1 MENDILIIGIA
12 GPSAGG
18 KTTVAND
25 IVDNFDKDI
34 VTIISFDDY
43 YKDQS
48 HMDMETRYKTNYDHP
63 NAFDIDLLLEDI
75 KLLRKGITISKP
87 IYDFTKHNRSFEV
100 EQVKPTKIIVIEGLF
115 VLLDKRIVD
124 MLDIKLYV
132 ETDSDE
138 CFIRRL
144 LRDIEGRGRTMD
156 QVVDQYLKTVK
167 PMYLE
172 FIKPT
177 KINADIIIPRGGGN
191 NVAIELIVH
200 KILGFIK

>member
-48 HMDMETRYKTNYDHP
+48 HMEMETRYKTNYDHP

>member
-48 HMDMETRYKTNYDHP
+48 HMEMETRYKTNYDHP

-87 IYDFTKHNRSFEV
+87 IYDFTKHNRSLEV